1 MKKLENECKKRKNK
15 SKCMKYFRTLVE
27 RGKDVEKIFKS
38 QKLKRERCESKG
50 CKKRKQQN
58 GKNPKKELKSKN
70 KKNSNGPRFR
80 SAKKGIT

>member
-1 MKKLENECKKRKNK
+1 
-15 SKCMKYFRTLVE
+15 MKYFRTLVE